1 MMIVVVVVVE
11 VEALSEVL
19 NYFPMLMMIDE
30 LQKIFHPVFECMN
43 PEML

>member
-1 MMIVVVVVVE
+1 MMMMAVE
-11 VEALSEVL
+11 VEALLEVW